1 MPGLVGGAALPKI
14 MAKSG
19 GEPDLALHLIKLAA
33 GAESLASLQDWQA
46 ARLARDGRVWHR
58 TRMMPRR
65 RDELLDGGS
74 IYWVIKG
81 LVQARQR
88 ILEIERVIDG
98 NGRPDTILE
107 LESDLVRTEPGPCRA
122 FQGWRYLTPEKAP
135 KDLNSNG
142 FGQNDMP
149 PEMIAELR
157 ELGLL

>member
-1 MPGLVGGAALPKI
+1 MSLN
-14 MAKSG
+14 
-19 GEPDLALHLIKLAA
+19 LIKLAA
-33 GAESLASLQDWQA
+33 GAESLASLRDWPA

-88 ILEIERVIDG
+88 ILEIERIVDA

-107 LESDLVRTEPGPCRA
+107 LGSELTRTAPSPCRA
-122 FQGWRYLTPEKAP
+122 FQGWRYLSAAKTP
-135 KDLNSNG
+135 KDLESET
-142 FGQNDMP
+142 FGLGDMP
-149 PEMIAELR
+149 PEMVATLR

>member
-1 MPGLVGGAALPKI
+1 MSLN
-14 MAKSG
+14 
-19 GEPDLALHLIKLAA
+19 LIKLAA
-33 GAESLASLQDWQA
+33 GAESLASLRDWQA

-88 ILEIERVIDG
+88 ILEIERIVDA

-107 LESDLVRTEPGPCRA
+107 LESELTRTAPSPCRA
-122 FQGWRYLTPEKAP
+122 FQGWRYLSAAKTP
-135 KDLNSNG
+135 KDLESET
-142 FGQNDMP
+142 FGLGDMP
-149 PEMIAELR
+149 PEMVATLR

>member
-1 MPGLVGGAALPKI
+1 MSLN
-14 MAKSG
+14 
-19 GEPDLALHLIKLAA
+19 LIKLAA

-88 ILEIERVIDG
+88 ILAIERIIDA

-107 LESDLVRTEPGPCRA
+107 LEAELTRTEPSPCRA
-122 FQGWRYLTPEKAP
+122 FQGWRYLSAAKTP
-135 KDLNSNG
+135 KDLESG
-142 FGQNDMP
+142 AFGLGDMP
-149 PEMIAELR
+149 PEMVATLR